1 MIINLVKNMRR
12 AVEHEEGSTAHRILL
27 FEAIREIVRLQK
39 KVVNAE
45 KFSIQNIPIN
55 PINPIRRRTPLS
67 LVWPSAP
74 IVKWAKRVMP

>member
-27 FEAIREIVRLQK
+27 FEAIREIERLQK

-45 KFSIQNIPIN
+45 KSSIRNS
-55 PINPIRRRTPLS
+55 PINPIRRRVPLS
-67 LVWPSAP
+67 LVLSSVP
-74 IVKWAKRVMP
+74 IANIAKRVMP